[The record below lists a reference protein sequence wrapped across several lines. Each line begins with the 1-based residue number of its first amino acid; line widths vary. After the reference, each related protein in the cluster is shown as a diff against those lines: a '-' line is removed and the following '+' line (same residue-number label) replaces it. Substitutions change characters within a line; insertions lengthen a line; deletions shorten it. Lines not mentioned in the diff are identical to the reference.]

1 MATVEQ
7 KDNFHNPHFNMT
19 HDYKRNGTTT
29 LFPALS
35 MLDGKV
41 TGDCMPRH
49 RHQEF
54 IRFLK
59 TIDGQIPARLDL
71 HLIVDNYG
79 THKHPGKVLAQ
90 TAPTVAFA
98 LYSNSQ
104 FLVEPDRALVPRAYR
119 QTHSSRHVPECA
131 CIDCCHQRLY
141 RQSQPT
147 SSGVCMDGT
156 CRTDSGQSSQK

>member
-1 MATVEQ
+1 MCV
-7 KDNFHNPHFNMT
+7 KDAF
-19 HDYKRNGTTT
+19 DR
-29 LFPALS
+29 
-35 MLDGKV
+35 
-41 TGDCMPRH
+41 
-49 RHQEF
+49 
-54 IRFLK
+54 
-59 TIDGQIPARLDL
+59 RLL
-71 HLIVDNYG
+71 RLPQAS
-79 THKHPGKVLAQ
+79 PGKVLAQ

-141 RQSQPT
+141 GPSQPT

-156 CRTDSGQSSQK
+156 CRTDSGQSSQKLRCVRRTTLVYRFTNIFALESMLDLMVNNNIKFGTCLKTRKEVKRSIYE